1 MQSWKECTWLEG
13 LWVLFFTSLFLR
25 LCGFVSIRTLTAH
38 FADIAYRF
46 ITRQAYTCR
55 KNILFS
61 HSRPS
66 LKRTPRNPQCHDSPR
81 PYRLPLV
88 ILHLSYLH
96 THKHLQSY
104 TVKPSV
110 ALNNTV
116 YDARLPSPKYA
127 WSQMTHEFPR
137 HATISITQPKACYDQ
152 FSGISVFTGRLLK
165 LEMNLCFSLLIQMAR
180 LPSNIKKSLTN
191 RLHRKLGTVLKGL
204 KTLRLRFDKKQFAI
218 CLALLQP
225 PWLCHT
231 YLT

>member
-38 FADIAYRF
+38 SVDIAYRF
-46 ITRQAYTCR
+46 IARQAHAYR
-55 KNILFS
+55 KKIFFS

-81 PYRLPLV
+81 PYRLPLA
-88 ILHLSYLH
+88 ITLLRYLP
-96 THKHLQSY
+96 THRHLQSY

-110 ALNNTV
+110 IYKNTAHDV
-116 YDARLPSPKYA
+116 RLTSPKYT
-127 WSQMTHEFPR
+127 WSQMTHEFLR
-137 HATISITQPKACYDQ
+137 QTTISIAQPKACYNH
-152 FSGISVFTGRLLK
+152 FSGIPVFTGRLLK
-165 LEMNLCFSLLIQMAR
+165 IEMNLNLSLLTQMAR
-180 LPSNIKKSLTN
+180 LPSSIKKSLTN
-191 RLHRKLGTVLKGL
+191 RLQRKLSTVLNGL

-218 CLALLQP
+218 CLALFQP

>member
-25 LCGFVSIRTLTAH
+25 LCGFVSIRTLSAR

-46 ITRQAYTCR
+46 NTWQAHSCR
-55 KNILFS
+55 KNILFN

-88 ILHLSYLH
+88 ILHLRLLH
-96 THKHLQSY
+96 THRYLQSY

-110 ALNNTV
+110 AYKNTAHDV
-116 YDARLPSPKYA
+116 RLPSPKYA
-127 WSQMTHEFPR
+127 WSQETHEIPR
-137 HATISITQPKACYDQ
+137 HTTISITQPKACYDQ
-152 FSGISVFTGRLLK
+152 LSGIPVFTGRLLK
-165 LEMNLCFSLLIQMAR
+165 LEMNLNLSLLTQMAS
-180 LPSNIKKSLTN
+180 LTSSIKEFLTN
-191 RLHRKLGTVLKGL
+191 RLLRKLGTVLNGL
-204 KTLRLRFDKKQFAI
+204 KSLRLRFDKKQFAI

-231 YLT
+231 FLT

>member
-38 FADIAYRF
+38 SADIAYRF
-46 ITRQAYTCR
+46 IARQVHACR

-61 HSRPS
+61 HSRPF
-66 LKRTPRNPQCHDSPR
+66 LKRTPCNLQCHDSLR

-88 ILHLSYLH
+88 TLHLSYLH
-96 THKHLQSY
+96 AHKHLQSY

-110 ALNNTV
+110 AYINTAHDV
-116 YDARLPSPKYA
+116 RLPSPKYA
-127 WSQMTHEFPR
+127 WSQKTHEFLR
-137 HATISITQPKACYDQ
+137 HTTISITQPKACYNQ
-152 FSGISVFTGRLLK
+152 FSCIPVFTGRLLK
-165 LEMNLCFSLLIQMAR
+165 FEMSLNLSLLTQKAR

-204 KTLRLRFDKKQFAI
+204 KTLKLRFDKKQFAI

-225 PWLCHT
+225 PWQSHT
-231 YLT
+231 FLT

>member
-38 FADIAYRF
+38 SVDIAYRF
-46 ITRQAYTCR
+46 IARQAHAYR
-55 KNILFS
+55 KKIFFS

-81 PYRLPLV
+81 PYRLPLA
-88 ILHLSYLH
+88 IPLLRYLP
-96 THKHLQSY
+96 THRHLQSY

-110 ALNNTV
+110 AYKNTAH
-116 YDARLPSPKYA
+116 DMCLPSPKYA

-137 HATISITQPKACYDQ
+137 YATISITQPKACYDQ
-152 FSGISVFTGRLLK
+152 FSGTPVFTGRLLI
-165 LEMNLCFSLLIQMAR
+165 LEIDLNLSLLTQMAS
-180 LPSNIKKSLTN
+180 LPSSTKKSLTN
-191 RLHRKLGTVLKGL
+191 RLLRKLGTVLKGL
-204 KTLRLRFDKKQFAI
+204 KTLGLRFDKKQFAI

-231 YLT
+231 FLT

>member
-46 ITRQAYTCR
+46 ITRQAHTFR

-66 LKRTPRNPQCHDSPR
+66 LKRTPRNPQCHHSPR
-81 PYRLPLV
+81 PYRLPLI
-88 ILHLSYLH
+88 ILHSKYFH
-96 THKHLQSY
+96 THKCLQSH

-110 ALNNTV
+110 AYKNTAHDV
-116 YDARLPSPKYA
+116 RFPSPI
-127 WSQMTHEFPR
+127 WQQMPR
-137 HATISITQPKACYDQ
+137 VFLRHTTISITQRKACYDQ
-152 FSGISVFTGRLLK
+152 FSGSPVFTGCLLK
-165 LEMNLCFSLLIQMAR
+165 LEMNLNFSLLTQMTS
-180 LPSNIKKSLTN
+180 LPSSNKKSLTN
-191 RLHRKLGTVLKGL
+191 RLQRKLGTVLKGL

-218 CLALLQP
+218 CLALFQP
-225 PWLCHT
+225 PWHCHT
-231 YLT
+231 LLT

>member
-38 FADIAYRF
+38 SADIAYRF
-46 ITRQAYTCR
+46 IARQAYTCR
-55 KNILFS
+55 KNILFN

-66 LKRTPRNPQCHDSPR
+66 LKRTPRNSQCHDSPR

-88 ILHLSYLH
+88 ILHLRLLH

-116 YDARLPSPKYA
+116 YNARLPSPKYA
-127 WSQMTHEFPR
+127 WSQMTHEFLR
-137 HATISITQPKACYDQ
+137 HTTISITQPKACYDQ
-152 FSGISVFTGRLLK
+152 FSGSPVFTGCLLK
-165 LEMNLCFSLLIQMAR
+165 LEMNLNFSLLTQMTS
-180 LPSNIKKSLTN
+180 LPSSNKKSLTN
-191 RLHRKLGTVLKGL
+191 RLQRKLGTVLKGL

-225 PWLCHT
+225 PWHSYT
-231 YLT
+231 FLT